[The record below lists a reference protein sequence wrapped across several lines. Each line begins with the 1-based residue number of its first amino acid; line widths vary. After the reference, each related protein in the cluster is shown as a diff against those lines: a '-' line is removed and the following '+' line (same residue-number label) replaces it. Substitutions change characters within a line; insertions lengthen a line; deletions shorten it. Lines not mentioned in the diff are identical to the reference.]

1 MGNRDIRALDQVE
14 APLRPWL
21 TTLLIPWRGWGVE
34 GGGEQSLPRT
44 LPLLPSLERE
54 TWSAY
59 MESSKHPL
67 GL

>member
-21 TTLLIPWRGWGVE
+21 TTLLILWG

-44 LPLLPSLERE
+44 LPLLPSLEPE

>member
-21 TTLLIPWRGWGVE
+21 TTLLILCG

-44 LPLLPSLERE
+44 LPLLPSLEPE